1 MRPTIDAD
9 IARAAKLGK
18 FAEGTRGGRLDSE
31 PRAHYT
37 PMKTTHADNRHSAIS
52 SAPLLIAAVTLVL
65 AISLRAA
72 VAQEFDELSEEPALP
87 QLTYLGEAGA
97 TYQGEADIDGGGRL
111 QVGRFDIGA
120 ASRTD
125 FLEKFRWSNTF
136 SFAANEYDFDGGG
149 FSTGTPWETI
159 LQMRLGTKL
168 RYGLNEQW
176 GIFGGGVFIFS
187 PETEADWGQSFTGGG
202 MVGADYRPSKNFF
215 VSLGVA
221 VISQIENDPRVTP
234 IVGLNWLPY
243 EQWTVRVG
251 AVPASGGAAA
261 TAEVAYRIVRP
272 VELGLGAVYNQRR
285 FRLDGS
291 GVARDG
297 VGEDTSL
304 PVRVRVGWNINQ
316 NISLQFLGGVALGGQ
331 LELDNSNGNRLRRQ
345 DYDPAPYLGV
355 HLLGG
360 F

>member
-1 MRPTIDAD
+1 
-9 IARAAKLGK
+9 
-18 FAEGTRGGRLDSE
+18 
-31 PRAHYT
+31 
-37 PMKTTHADNRHSAIS
+37 MKTTHADNRHSAIS

-72 VAQEFDELSEEPALP
+72 VAQEFEELSEEPALP

-136 SFAANEYDFDGGG
+136 SFGANEYDFDGGG

-187 PETEADWGQSFTGGG
+187 PETGADWGQSFTGGG
-202 MVGADYRPSKNFF
+202 MVGADYRPSKTFF

-221 VISQIENDPRVTP
+221 VISQIEDDPKVTP
-234 IVGLNWLPY
+234 TVGLNWLPY

-261 TAEVAYRIVRP
+261 AAEVAYRIVEP
-272 VELGLGAVYNQRR
+272 VELGLGVVYNQRR

-291 GVARDG
+291 GVAPDG
-297 VGEDTSL
+297 VGQDTSIPL
-304 PVRVRVGWNINQ
+304 RVRVGWNINQ
-316 NISLQFLGGVALGGQ
+316 YISLQFLGGVVLGGQ
-331 LELDNSNGNRLRRQ
+331 LELDNSNGNRLNRQ
-345 DYDPAPYLGV
+345 DYNPAPYLGL
-355 HLLGG
+355 HLLGAI
-360 F
+360 